1 MDNNEIFNEL
11 VNQFHSMMYYTA
23 LKIVKD
29 TQMAED
35 AVQESW
41 IKVFKHQLK
50 LERIET
56 LGSWLRTIT
65 SRSAIDLLRKEKRRK
80 ESLLTDEAN
89 SLEHLER
96 CSVKAVDD
104 ELDWKFTFE
113 YLEQLVHNKKL
124 LPVFRM
130 KYQMN
135 LDDEQI
141 AKQLNISH
149 SAVKMG
155 VFRTRNL
162 IKNSYHVQT
171 ESTLKSGA

>member
-1 MDNNEIFNEL
+1 METSEIFEEL
-11 VNQFHSMMYYTA
+11 VGQYQSMMYYTA

-29 TQMAED
+29 AQMAED
-35 AVQESW
+35 VVQESW

-65 SRSAIDLLRKEKRRK
+65 SRSAIDLLRKEKRRN
-80 ESLLTDEAN
+80 ESLLSNEAN
-89 SLEHLER
+89 LLEQLEQ

-104 ELDWKFTFE
+104 VLDWKFTFE
-113 YLEQLVHNKKL
+113 YLEQLVNNKKL
-124 LPVFRM
+124 LPIFRM
-130 KYQMN
+130 KFQLN

-149 SAVKMG
+149 SAVKMRI
-155 VFRTRNL
+155 FRTRKL
-162 IKNSYHVQT
+162 IKQSYHVQSA
-171 ESTLKSGA
+171 STLKSGA